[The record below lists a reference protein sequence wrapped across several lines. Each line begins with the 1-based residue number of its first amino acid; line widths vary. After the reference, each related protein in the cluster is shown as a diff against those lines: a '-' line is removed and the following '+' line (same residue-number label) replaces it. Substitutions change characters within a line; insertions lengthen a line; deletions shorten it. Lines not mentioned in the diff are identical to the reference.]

1 MFGGAFLG
9 KSTHMS
15 PACEKARFVR
25 SLLGSSQSI
34 QKEESGSRVGA
45 LPRIH
50 FTHLLQFL
58 YARPSRELPGPRL
71 QQRCLGA
78 AFLTFL
84 QRGLFLGLCTQEQVR
99 ESVGVLDGYP
109 VVDRRGTW
117 TPHRRPL
124 GVMNRKHLL
133 GA

>member
-1 MFGGAFLG
+1 
-9 KSTHMS
+9 MS
-15 PACEKARFVR
+15 PFCETVRFVR
-25 SLLGSSQSI
+25 SLLGSSQSL

-71 QQRCLGA
+71 QQRSLGA
-78 AFLTFL
+78 AFLTSL
-84 QRGLFLGLCTQEQVR
+84 QRGLSLFVLVHLLLGLCTQEQVR
-99 ESVGVLDGYP
+99 ESVGVLDGYL